1 MRKNLF
7 LTCALVLVSFLG
19 VSAQQTWHRTL
30 AGITGDQVTS
40 KEVVDD
46 EEQTISHYHVLTPV
60 INLPEAVKGVR
71 FTVLETKEYNQIK
84 GGGPTFALGE
94 LIVRDAD
101 GKEIAYT
108 AKTNCDHNTLAA
120 NKDGDGVPA
129 LNDGKYST
137 FFHSIWDD
145 SKAPNEAHYIE
156 LNFNDGVT
164 LDKVQLEW
172 YTRPNQHNNRPVAAG
187 LSGLGQRFTND
198 MLFSE
203 YAFEVGEQVTK
214 LADIEP
220 GFYTI
225 YSEDLSL
232 ESERFVWDNNGTE
245 AEYTK
250 NGDTYV
256 SLSGYVAGKSPE
268 ATPSHIVQF
277 IEAEVPGEYIIY
289 QPLLGSFY
297 GDAGFWTDGFN
308 GQNGWQRASNDA
320 LRLQRIKLTERADG
334 EFEMSYVLD
343 SYYKNIDGENVKVED
358 DPVKVWVGYEM
369 RGQLKLFPE
378 GEKTRLEEA
387 LDTRNFSGG
396 GFGLPVDFGFKLN
409 KAVVADGVIPPLTVE
424 DLAGKEATTHRRN
437 LIARLDRLEE
447 EIAKYEEYYNEWI
460 AKAGQPNTMLP
471 ALQKQMEAS
480 QAMVENTAATA
491 DELKDSTD
499 KLDAAA
505 NNFVRILLMLLSNAE
520 VREYQKDEYYTS
532 TFEEGKYPMSAKEL
546 LTQINDAATNMAGE
560 LNEGSLSFTQAYTQL
575 ETIWGMRDSFFAKKL
590 GARETLP
597 IVIKEENGALPG
609 AATIGNN
616 MIWDRFALVNEPVE
630 GVRFTFL
637 KNIPGNSNPNYNNY
651 PMIVLGEIEIYDGE
665 GNKLELKAENFKA
678 SAWEVN
684 EHNGGS
690 NPAGVE
696 YLCDGSYTGAGT
708 YYHSPWGAVN
718 EGGDVSSYPWIEVTF
733 PEAMSEFTVKMY
745 SRDKTTTGNLVSLF
759 PKEMAVT
766 VAGEEYD
773 PVVFSENTYNV
784 QLGELVTS
792 LSQITDDGIYA
803 IQGLLNTHPVYAPE
817 EAEDEVA
824 TAEVKAKG
832 VPYWMTN
839 TAIFHKTVL
848 RADAAYRILKDGDDT
863 YTVHSMAT
871 GKYWKAHGGINPDN
885 GKPYDGY
892 ISSTVYKSDAAK
904 LHIAAAEGDAQMAN
918 TWVLYEENS
927 ELKDTIYKKEGEATR
942 TLDVET
948 PHVVYMQWA
957 AGVANR
963 AVQNYKPG
971 VGIDFDKFALDI
983 TNPEL
988 DASGDSLHF
997 NKKNGEGQWKI
1008 YKITMDTPNS
1018 YWLANLYEAVKDAYS
1033 YRYGTDPGHIQEA
1046 EAAAYVKALADAQA
1060 WVEDSVSAADAKETT
1075 ATAVVKALID
1085 EKAKLELVETAPMAA
1100 GDYMIV
1106 SALAKFKEERNVERA
1121 VGITNSKLGWVNAT
1135 DDNINDFTWSFVPS
1149 PHTGAL
1155 DLTAEEAA
1163 MAYILKN
1170 KGTGY
1175 YVSTM
1180 AEMAESQELNVTESE
1195 ALAETYLVQPVDG
1208 SSKFVLAPATK
1219 KAWGINAMGHGGGVN
1234 KEGKLCYWRDKTD
1247 IANQWFIIAPENYET
1262 SIDDFL
1268 AEVEGDVVVSVSYLT
1283 PAGVPVSAPVQGVN
1297 IVTVVYANGVVETK
1311 KVLVK

>member
-40 KEVVDD
+40 KEVVG
-46 EEQTISHYHVLTPV
+46 EAEQSISHYHVLTSV

-71 FTVLETKEYNQIK
+71 FTVLETKELNQMK

-108 AKTNCDHNTLAA
+108 AKTNCDHNTLTGGT
-120 NKDGDGVPA
+120 DGDGVPA

-137 FFHSIWDD
+137 YFHSVWDE

-187 LSGLGQRFTND
+187 LSGLGQRFTED

-203 YAFEVGEQVTK
+203 YAFEVSDQVTK

-220 GFYTI
+220 GFYTL
-225 YSEDLSL
+225 YVQDMSL
-232 ESERFVWDNNGTE
+232 ESEVFKDGENE
-245 AEYTK
+245 IAK

-256 SLSGYVAGKSPE
+256 SLGGYKTGKSEE
-268 ATPSHIVQF
+268 ATPSHIVQL
-277 IEAEVPGEYIIY
+277 IAAETPGEYILY

-297 GDAGFWTDGFN
+297 GDAGRWTDGFSN
-308 GQNGWQRASNDA
+308 GVNGWQRATTDA
-320 LRLQRIKLTERADG
+320 LRLQRIKFTERADG

-343 SYYKNIDGENVKVED
+343 TYYKSVDNESVLIED
-358 DPVKVWVGYEM
+358 DPVEVWVGYDM
-369 RGQLKLFPE
+369 RGNLKLFPE
-378 GEKTRLEEA
+378 TEKTRLEEA

-396 GFGLPVDFGFKLN
+396 SFSLPVDFGFKLN

-447 EIAKYEEYYNEWI
+447 EVETYQEYYAEWI
-460 AKAGQPNTMLP
+460 VKAGQPDAILP
-471 ALQKQMEAS
+471 ALQKQMEAA
-480 QAMVENTAATA
+480 QTAVDNTAATP
-491 DELKDSTD
+491 DELKASIDQ
-499 KLDAAA
+499 LDAAS
-505 NNFVRILLMLLSNAE
+505 NNFVRVLLMLLANAE
-520 VREYQKDEYYTS
+520 VPEYQKDEYFTS

-546 LTQINDAATNMAGE
+546 LTQIKEAATSMAGE
-560 LNEGSLSFTQAYTQL
+560 LGEGSLSYSEAYAEL
-575 ETIWGMRDSFFAKKL
+575 ETIWGMRDAFFAKKL
-590 GARETLP
+590 GARESLP
-597 IVIKEENGALPG
+597 IVVKEQDGQLPG

-616 MIWDRFALVNEPVE
+616 MVWDRFALIQEPAE
-630 GVRFTFL
+630 GIRLTFL
-637 KNIPGNSNPNYNNY
+637 KNIPGNSNPNYNGY
-651 PMIVLGEIEIYDGE
+651 PMIALGEIEIYDADGK
-665 GNKLELKAENFKA
+665 KLELKADNFKA
-678 SAWEVN
+678 SAWEIA
-684 EHNGGS
+684 EHNGGTT
-690 NPAGVE
+690 PAGVE
-696 YLCDGSYTGAGT
+696 YLCDGNYTGAGSF
-708 YYHSPWGAVN
+708 YHSPWGNVN
-718 EGGDVSSYPWIEVTF
+718 EGGSVDSYPWIEVIF
-733 PEAMSEFTVKMY
+733 PAAMSEFTVKVY
-745 SRDKTTTGNLVSLF
+745 SRDKSTTQDQVSLF
-759 PKEMAVT
+759 PKEMAIT

-784 QLGELVTS
+784 QMGELVTS

-803 IQGLLNTHPVYAPE
+803 LQGLLNTHPVYAPE
-817 EAEDEVA
+817 ETEDDEVA

-832 VPYWMTN
+832 IPYWMAGTE
-839 TAIFHKTVL
+839 IFHKTVL
-848 RADAAYRILKDGDDT
+848 RADAAYRILKETDGT
-863 YTVHSMAT
+863 YTVHSMST
-871 GKYWKAHGGINPDN
+871 GKYWTKHAGINPDN

-918 TWVLYEENS
+918 TWVLYEENN
-927 ELKDTIYKKEGEATR
+927 ELMDTIYKVEGEATR
-942 TLDVET
+942 ALPVAT
-948 PHVVYMQWA
+948 PHVVYMHWA
-957 AGVANR
+957 SGVANR

-971 VGIDFDKFALDI
+971 TGVDFDKFALDI
-983 TNPEL
+983 TTPEL
-988 DASGDSLHF
+988 DASGDSLLF

-1018 YWLANLYEAVKDAYS
+1018 YWLANLYEVVKDAYS
-1033 YRYGTDPGHIQEA
+1033 FRYGTDPGHIQES
-1046 EAAAYVKALADAQA
+1046 EATAYVKALADAQA

-1085 EKAKLELVETAPMAA
+1085 EKAKLELVKTAPMVA

-1106 SALAKFKEERNVERA
+1106 SAVAKFKEERNVERA
-1121 VGITNSKLGWVNAT
+1121 IGVINNKPGWVNAT
-1135 DDNINDFTWSFVPS
+1135 DDNINDFTWSFIPS
-1149 PHTGAL
+1149 PHSNAL

-1170 KGTGY
+1170 KGTGTY
-1175 YVSTM
+1175 LSTM
-1180 AEMAESQELNVTESE
+1180 AEMAQSTALSVTESE
-1195 ALAETYLVQPVDG
+1195 AMAETYIVEPVEG
-1208 SSKFVLAPATK
+1208 SSKFVLAPAPK
-1219 KAWGINAMGHGGGVN
+1219 KGWGLHALGHGNGTN
-1234 KEGKLCYWRDKTD
+1234 KEGEVCYWFDKTAHAD
-1247 IANQWFIIAPENYET
+1247 QWYIIAPENYET
-1262 SIDDFL
+1262 SIEDFV